1 MKELHEAVKT
11 SKVVWPS
18 TKGEMTE
25 ESYDLERG
33 LSLSSDYTS
42 SLARSPGEDFLFL
55 FDLVA
60 CTCGKAATLRVLSYT
75 SPSFE
80 QLCQPRILTHQI
92 SKTES
97 SVKVRWGP
105 ARLQDI
111 RRLDQLEVAEYVA
124 TIFPGHMWKTLP
136 ENCREVEFRSLTGG
150 TTEYTVTVSAIV
162 GNAKMKGVF
171 TKQFLPP
178 FPPQNLTVHTPEIPA
193 NKQSVTVRLTW
204 NPPRGDF
211 HKYSLRIVQLGPGGK
226 RLSKDKVERGT
237 KGPDETWLPRDATE
251 YVAEGLRPGVRY
263 QVELW
268 SMTDVTKCLADKSS
282 SAVFLTKP
290 LPPSLVVL
298 KETCDQVSVSWEPP
312 LADGHPNLAGYTVQL
327 RLQGQED
334 KLLKE
339 EWVTRGRG
347 RSLVFGEL
355 TSTREYVVA
364 LASVC
369 QDSGPRPPDLYPLAR
384 VFSDFI
390 YKTFVVL
397 PKAPSNLR
405 LDTCQPTS
413 LKVKWDQPLD
423 CFTKPIFN
431 LLLAPLHPEVAARM
445 KEELGPRESETPFFT
460 FSRLPDVLGSGQAYE
475 VSVEAVVAI
484 SGKSYFS
491 SKTKKIF
498 LSRPLPPTNL
508 VVISSE
514 EQKLGWR
521 RSKSPGITKY
531 KFKIKME
538 EERAVDFTI
547 EDSCGKE
554 SGDRVAKM
562 LMHCGWNYF
571 FGGKGIFMR
580 TLLDTLCRKFT
591 V

>member
-1 MKELHEAVKT
+1 M
-11 SKVVWPS
+11 
-18 TKGEMTE
+18 
-25 ESYDLERG
+25 R
-33 LSLSSDYTS
+33 
-42 SLARSPGEDFLFL
+42 
-55 FDLVA
+55 
-60 CTCGKAATLRVLSYT
+60 
-75 SPSFE
+75 
-80 QLCQPRILTHQI
+80 
-92 SKTES
+92 
-97 SVKVRWGP
+97 VRWGP

-136 ENCREVEFRSLTGG
+136 ENCREVEFMNLCGG

-178 FPPQNLTVHTPEIPA
+178 FPPQNLTVHTPEILA

-226 RLSKDKVERGT
+226 RLSKEKLEGDTIT

-251 YVAEGLRPGVRY
+251 HIAEGLRPGVRY

-268 SMTDVTKCLADKSS
+268 SMTDVTKCLANKSS
-282 SAVFLTKP
+282 STIFLTKP
-290 LPPSLVVL
+290 LPPSLVVM
-298 KETCDQVSVSWEPP
+298 EESCDQVSVSWEPP
-312 LADGHPNLAGYTVQL
+312 LGDGHPNLAGYTVQL
-327 RLQGQED
+327 RLQGQGD
-334 KLLKE
+334 KLLRD
-339 EWVTRGRG
+339 EWVPRGRG

-369 QDSGPRPPDLYPLAR
+369 QDSGPRPPDLSPLPR

-390 YKTFVVL
+390 CRTFVAL

-423 CFTKPIFN
+423 CISKPIFK
-431 LLLAPLHPEVAARM
+431 LLLAPLQPELAARM
-445 KEELGPRESETPFFT
+445 EGELGPRECDTPVFT
-460 FSRLPDVLGSGQAYE
+460 FSRLPDVLGSGQPYQ

-538 EERAVDFTI
+538 EERAVDFTV
-547 EDSCGKE
+547 EDSCGNE
-554 SGDRVAKM
+554 SGDTVAK
-562 LMHCGWNYF
+562 
-571 FGGKGIFMR
+571 I
-580 TLLDTLCRKFT
+580 
-591 V
+591 